1 METKT
6 KAVVPAPVL
15 TLHQKL
21 HKAKQSIG
29 KVAKN
34 ATNPH
39 FKKSYSDINAITEA
53 VEPILL
59 ENGLL
64 LLQPIQGNSVCTQ
77 IICIDSNESIESCME
92 LPAGLNPQQV
102 GSAVTYYRRYTLSSI
117 LCLQSVDDDAN
128 MASVP
133 VKAAKPGLSNQRFDE
148 ALVSIQEGKF
158 TIPKLRETFELTDL
172 QLKALMLS
180 LIHIS
185 EPTRPY

>member
-6 KAVVPAPVL
+6 KAVVSAPVL

-77 IICIDSNESIESCME
+77 IICIDSNELIESCME

-102 GSAVTYYRRYTLSSI
+102 GSCSDILEGIHLSSKPYV
-117 LCLQSVDDDAN
+117 LYNLLDDDAN
-128 MASVP
+128 LASVAP
-133 VKAAKPGLSNQRFDE
+133 KAAKPAITPERFDE
-148 ALVSIQEGKF
+148 ALVAIQEGRF
-158 TIPKLRETFELTDL
+158 TIPKLKAAFELTDL
-172 QLKALMLS
+172 QTKAIML
-180 LIHIS
+180 L
-185 EPTRPY
+185 

>member
-6 KAVVPAPVL
+6 KAVVSAPVL

-39 FKKSYSDINAITEA
+39 FKKSYSDINAIIEA

-77 IICIDSNESIESCME
+77 IICIDSNELIESCME
-92 LPAGLNPQQV
+92 LPAGLNPQQM
-102 GSAVTYYRRYTLSSI
+102 GSCLTYYRRYTLVS
-117 LCLQSVDDDAN
+117 LCSLQSVDDDAN
-128 MASVP
+128 LASVP
-133 VKAAKPGLSNQRFDE
+133 VKASKPAITTQRFEE
-148 ALVSIQEGKF
+148 ALISIENGKYTF
-158 TIPKLRETFELTDL
+158 EKLIEAFELTDL
-172 QLKALMLS
+172 QKQAINLTKNLKK
-180 LIHIS
+180 
-185 EPTRPY
+185 

>member
-6 KAVVPAPVL
+6 KAVVSAPVL

-77 IICIDSNESIESCME
+77 IICIDSNELIESCME
-92 LPAGLNPQQV
+92 LPAGLNPQQM
-102 GSAVTYYRRYTLSSI
+102 GSCLTYYRRYTLVS
-117 LCLQSVDDDAN
+117 LCSLQSVDDDAN
-128 MASVP
+128 LASVP
-133 VKAAKPGLSNQRFDE
+133 VKASKPAITTERFEE
-148 ALVSIQEGKF
+148 ALISIENGKYTF
-158 TIPKLRETFELTDL
+158 EKLIEAFELTDL
-172 QLKALMLS
+172 QKQAINLTKNLKK
-180 LIHIS
+180 
-185 EPTRPY
+185 

>member
-6 KAVVPAPVL
+6 KAVVSAPVL

-77 IICIDSNESIESCME
+77 IICIDSNASIESCME

-128 MASVP
+128 LASVP
-133 VKAAKPGLSNQRFDE
+133 VKAAKPAISVERFEE
-148 ALVSIQEGKF
+148 ALVAIQNGKY
-158 TIPKLRETFELTDL
+158 TIPRLRETFELTDL
-172 QLKALMLS
+172 QNKALL
-180 LIHIS
+180 LL
-185 EPTRPY
+185 

>member
-77 IICIDSNESIESCME
+77 IICIDSNELIESCME
-92 LPAGLNPQQV
+92 LPAGLNPQQM
-102 GSAVTYYRRYTLSSI
+102 GSCLTYYRRYTLVS
-117 LCLQSVDDDAN
+117 LCSLQSVDDDAN
-128 MASVP
+128 LASVP
-133 VKAAKPGLSNQRFDE
+133 VKAAKPAITTQRFEE
-148 ALVSIQEGKF
+148 ALVSIQDGKF

-172 QLKALMLS
+172 QNKALML
-180 LIHIS
+180 L
-185 EPTRPY
+185 

>member
-6 KAVVPAPVL
+6 KAVVSAPVL

-39 FKKSYSDINAITEA
+39 FKKSYSDINAIIEA

-77 IICIDSNESIESCME
+77 IICIDSNELIESCME

-102 GSAVTYYRRYTLSSI
+102 GSCLTYYRRYTLVS
-117 LCLQSVDDDAN
+117 LCSLQSIDDDAN
-128 MASVP
+128 LASVAP
-133 VKAAKPGLSNQRFDE
+133 KAAKPAITKERFDE
-148 ALVSIQEGKF
+148 ALVAIQEGRF
-158 TIPKLRETFELTDL
+158 TIPKLKAAFELTDL
-172 QLKALMLS
+172 QTKAIML
-180 LIHIS
+180 L
-185 EPTRPY
+185 

>member
-39 FKKSYSDINAITEA
+39 FKKSYSDINAIIEA

-133 VKAAKPGLSNQRFDE
+133 VKAAKPAISVERFEE
-148 ALVSIQEGKF
+148 ALVAIQNGKY
-158 TIPKLRETFELTDL
+158 TIPQLKDGFALTDL
-172 QLKALMLS
+172 QLKALML
-180 LIHIS
+180 L
-185 EPTRPY
+185 

>member
-6 KAVVPAPVL
+6 KAVVSAPVL

-39 FKKSYSDINAITEA
+39 FKKSYSDINAIIEA

-102 GSAVTYYRRYTLSSI
+102 GSCLTYYRRYTLVS
-117 LCLQSVDDDAN
+117 LCSLQSIDDDATL
-128 MASVP
+128 ASVP
-133 VKAAKPGLSNQRFDE
+133 VKATKPAITTERFEE
-148 ALVSIQEGKF
+148 ALLAIQNGKY
-158 TIPKLRETFELTDL
+158 TIPQLREAFELTDL
-172 QLKALMLS
+172 QTKALL
-180 LIHIS
+180 LL
-185 EPTRPY
+185 

>member
-128 MASVP
+128 LASVP
-133 VKAAKPGLSNQRFDE
+133 VKAAKPAITTQRFEE
-148 ALVSIQEGKF
+148 ALVAIQNGKY
-158 TIPKLRETFELTDL
+158 TIPQLKDGFALTDL
-172 QLKALMLS
+172 QLKALML
-180 LIHIS
+180 L
-185 EPTRPY
+185 

>member
-64 LLQPIQGNSVCTQ
+64 LLQPIQGNNVCTQ

-92 LPAGLNPQQV
+92 LPANLNPQQM
-102 GSAVTYYRRYTLSSI
+102 GSCLTYYRRYTLVS
-117 LCLQSVDDDAN
+117 LCSLQSVDDDAN
-128 MASVP
+128 LASV
-133 VKAAKPGLSNQRFDE
+133 AAKPSKPAITTQRFEE
-148 ALVSIQEGKF
+148 ALVAIQNGKY
-158 TIPKLRETFELTDL
+158 TIPQLKEAFELTDL
-172 QLKALMLS
+172 QTKALL
-180 LIHIS
+180 LL
-185 EPTRPY
+185 

>member
-77 IICIDSNESIESCME
+77 IICIDSNASIESCME

-102 GSAVTYYRRYTLSSI
+102 GSAVTYFRRYCLSSL
-117 LCLQSVDDDAN
+117 LCLQSLDDDAN
-128 MASVP
+128 LASVP
-133 VKAAKPGLSNQRFDE
+133 VKAAKPAITTQRFEE
-148 ALVSIQEGKF
+148 ALVSIENGKYTF
-158 TIPKLRETFELTDL
+158 EKLIEAFELTDL
-172 QLKALMLS
+172 QKQAINLNKNLKK
-180 LIHIS
+180 
-185 EPTRPY
+185 

>member
-6 KAVVPAPVL
+6 KAVVSAPVL

-128 MASVP
+128 LASVP
-133 VKAAKPGLSNQRFDE
+133 VKAAKPAITTQRFEE
-148 ALVSIQEGKF
+148 ALVAIQNGKY
-158 TIPKLRETFELTDL
+158 TIPQLKDGFALTDL
-172 QLKALMLS
+172 QLKALML
-180 LIHIS
+180 L
-185 EPTRPY
+185 

>member
-6 KAVVPAPVL
+6 KAVVSAPVL

-39 FKKSYSDINAITEA
+39 FKKSYSDINAIIEA

-102 GSAVTYYRRYTLSSI
+102 GSAVTYFRRYTLSSI

-128 MASVP
+128 LASVP
-133 VKAAKPGLSNQRFDE
+133 VKASKPAITKERFEE
-148 ALVSIQEGKF
+148 ALLAIQNGKY
-158 TIPKLRETFELTDL
+158 TIPQLKEAFELTDL
-172 QLKALMLS
+172 QTKALL
-180 LIHIS
+180 LL
-185 EPTRPY
+185 

>member
-6 KAVVPAPVL
+6 KAVVSAPVL

-64 LLQPIQGNSVCTQ
+64 LLQPIEGNTVCTR
-77 IICIDSNESIESCME
+77 IICVDSSDSIESCME
-92 LPAGLNPQQV
+92 LPAGLNPQQI
-102 GSAVTYYRRYTLSSI
+102 GSAVTYFRRYTLSSL
-117 LCLQSVDDDAN
+117 LCLQSLDDDAN
-128 MASVP
+128 SASVP
-133 VKAAKPGLSNQRFDE
+133 AKAVKPAITVERFEE
-148 ALVSIQEGKF
+148 ALVAIQNGKY
-158 TIPKLRETFELTDL
+158 TIPQLKAAFELTDL
-172 QLKALMLS
+172 QTQALL
-180 LIHIS
+180 LL
-185 EPTRPY
+185 

>member
-133 VKAAKPGLSNQRFDE
+133 VKAAKPAITTQRFEE
-148 ALVSIQEGKF
+148 ALVAIQNGKY
-158 TIPKLRETFELTDL
+158 TIPQLKDGFALTDL
-172 QLKALMLS
+172 QLKALML
-180 LIHIS
+180 L
-185 EPTRPY
+185 